1 MEDVLIRFRLI
12 GEEAEAIKN
21 LSAQNLRRP
30 TEQVRFI
37 IRRELERRGL
47 LQCEAGDADRPGLEV
62 NDDRQLCCAAC
73 ANRH

>member
-47 LQCEAGDADRPGLEV
+47 LQCETAEAGRPSVGV
-62 NDDRQLCCAAC
+62 NDDHAAQ
-73 ANRH
+73 